1 MWRGPVMGKKKTEDK
16 ESPGKKGKKGKTPFT
31 FLTHQFDDI
40 DLQTVKHHTA
50 ILVLA
55 SVLAK
60 LAVAFV
66 TTAVF
71 FSFVDMFDI
80 GVYYD
85 HIRMLVEGQLPFD
98 AGFQYPVLILVPLL
112 IALVPALVLQSS
124 MAFVYT
130 FQGLMVLCDIVTILC
145 VYLIGL
151 RLWNERTA
159 FLAGLIYAS
168 AFAAA
173 YFVITKYDAFPT
185 SILMLAILCTVYR
198 REMMGYAAS
207 AVGFFI
213 KVFPILALPFFVLYN
228 AKGSSLKQEIISAA
242 KVFIPIA
249 VVLFLPLFLLS
260 PETWKIYI
268 PVRSELGYYS
278 NTLTFTIYS
287 WVHGV
292 FHIGI
297 SLDTV
302 SAIMYILMGA
312 GMLALLYTAYRIP
325 GRDRKLLITLI
336 LCATVLVVVCAKV
349 RSPQYIVWF
358 TPLLCLL
365 AADDI
370 RKIVLLFLYQ
380 ALAYLEFPLMFGA
393 FYSALEYTDPAVS
406 PGWMFT
412 LVVFTLEY
420 LALFVC
426 LWFVVNPREIFRKV
440 REAQKLQS
448 PAPAE

>member
-1 MWRGPVMGKKKTEDK
+1 MGKKKTEDTV
-16 ESPGKKGKKGKTPFT
+16 SPRKKGKKGITPFT
-31 FLTHQFDDI
+31 FLNFPFDDI
-40 DLQTVKHHTA
+40 DLQTAKHHMA
-50 ILVLA
+50 ILVLV
-55 SVLAK
+55 SVMAK
-60 LAVAFV
+60 FAVAFV
-66 TTAVF
+66 TAAVF
-71 FSFVDMFDI
+71 HSFIDLFDI
-80 GVYYD
+80 GFYYD
-85 HIRMLVEGQLPFD
+85 HIKLLVQGQLPFD
-98 AGFQYPVLILVPLL
+98 SGFQYPVLIFVPLL
-112 IALVPALVLQSS
+112 IALVPALLLQSS
-124 MAFVYT
+124 VAFVYT

-159 FLAGLIYAS
+159 FYAGLIYAC
-168 AFAAA
+168 AFTAA

-185 SILMLAILCTVYR
+185 CLLMLAILCTVYR
-198 REMMGYAAS
+198 HEMLGYAAS
-207 AVGFFI
+207 TVGFFT

-228 AKGSSLKQEIISAA
+228 AKGTSLKQEIVSAA

-287 WVHGV
+287 WVHDV

-297 SLDTV
+297 ALDTV
-302 SAIMYILMGA
+302 SAIMFLLMGA

-325 GRDRKLLITLI
+325 GRDRKLLVTLI
-336 LCATVLVVVCAKV
+336 LCATVLVVVCAKA

-365 AADDI
+365 AADNI
-370 RKIVLLFLYQ
+370 RKIVLLFIYQ

-393 FYSALEYTDPAVS
+393 FYTALEYTDPALS
-406 PGWMFT
+406 PGWTIT

-426 LWFVVNPREIFRKV
+426 LWFIVNPREILRKV
-440 REAQKLQS
+440 RQAQKLQS
-448 PAPAE
+448 PVPAA